1 MPTSLT
7 PLALGAVVLWF
18 SIRFLRCGQRERGL
32 PPGPPTIPFLGNLH
46 LLPDGGKFHLKF
58 MEWSQEYGDIF
69 SIKLASST
77 MVVLSSA
84 TAIKQVVDKQ
94 GWAASS
100 RPPNELARLAAGG
113 FHILFAPDTA
123 RLRKL
128 RTTIAR
134 FLAPQNSLKRVPVL
148 AAESTQLLHE
158 LMNQPENFSDSIRR
172 QIYWKITMYGQR
184 VSSFASPQVKTF
196 YKILHQ
202 FLHILVPGV
211 YPPIDLLPTLKYIPE
226 FCAPWIPACRR
237 SKSELASF
245 HTKLS
250 AAAKEGS
257 KKLDGE
263 LPESFMDL
271 ISNMG
276 LSQEEF
282 PVFSYGGF
290 TLVEAG
296 SDTVAAFLLSLVLI
310 LALHPEHQE
319 RARREVESVVGS
331 TRLPELD
338 DFERMPFVNALIKEA
353 IRIRPSFPIGAPHY
367 TTDEIHASPA
377 LMFGTPFNTSPIT
390 VQELHPSEEHH
401 RHPEHMYDAVSSA
414 STIMNHILITASD
427 SVFHN
432 PDIFEDPDV
441 FNPDRFIQSQ
451 YGTRPGM
458 DADFRDNFLFGGGR
472 RICPGQYAATAMMQ
486 LTTMR
491 LLWAFEFR
499 SAVDAQTGKP
509 LTRKLDCY
517 APEFVVMP
525 YPFKCA
531 IELHRGECQG
541 IITQAFK
548 DARNLLACYEH

>member
-158 LMNQPENFSDSIRR
+158 FMNQPENFSDSIRR
-172 QIYWKITMYGQR
+172 YTHSNAMITIYGQR
-184 VSSFASPQVKTF
+184 VSSFTTPHIQKF

-202 FLHILVPGV
+202 FLHILMPGV
-211 YPPIDLLPTLKYIPE
+211 YPPIDLLPVLKYLPE

-237 SKSELASF
+237 SDSELTAF
-245 HTKLS
+245 HAKFS
-250 AAAKEGS
+250 AAAKERS
-257 KKLDGE
+257 KNPNGE
-263 LPESFMDL
+263 LPESFMDY

-282 PVFSYGGF
+282 PIFSYGGF

-296 SDTVAAFLLSLVLI
+296 SDTAAAFLISLILI

-319 RARREVESVVGS
+319 RAGREVESVVGS

-338 DFERMPFVNALIKEA
+338 DFERMPFVNALIKEV
-353 IRIRPSFPIGAPHY
+353 IRIRPSFPIGVPHY
-367 TTDEIHASPA
+367 TTDEIHYKNYVLPK
-377 LMFGTPFNTSPIT
+377 NT
-390 VQELHPSEEHH
+390 
-401 RHPEHMYDAVSSA
+401 
-414 STIMNHILITASD
+414 TIILNTY

-432 PDIFEDPDV
+432 SDIFEDPDV

-517 APEFVVMP
+517 APAFVVMP

-531 IELHRGECQG
+531 IELRRGERQG